1 MYRLLVS
8 FNYLPINVLVL
19 SSGDFAIAIETV
31 LGNIIVAVVELGIVP
46 LEIWVIVSH
55 DKSVAV
61 DVGKVVADWVGDY
74 IEIDD
79 ADVNDIADGVDIDY
93 VDDGAK

>member
-61 DVGKVVADWVGDY
+61 DVGKVVAD
-74 IEIDD
+74 
-79 ADVNDIADGVDIDY
+79 
-93 VDDGAK
+93 